1 MSPANHRHE
10 RVGEEIAHEINALL
24 VGELKD
30 PRLEG
35 MVVASEVRVQ
45 PDMKHAR
52 VFINVKGTNKEQSDA
67 IKALEH
73 ASGYIR
79 RELVERLQ
87 LRRVPELP
95 RNRACSGEWRHRRRR
110 RASGRSTAWAQ
121 AEVRGKC
128 SWCARPNHSLRRLP
142 IPKHPCKGFS
152 RLRKCIALRPKPP
165 FLLCLACFTWEI
177 TSAKRSGG
185 GPHGNDNER

>member
-10 RVGEEIAHEINALL
+10 RVGEEIAHEINAMLA
-24 VGELKD
+24 GELKD

-73 ASGYIR
+73 ASAYIR
-79 RELVERLQ
+79 RELIERLQ
-87 LRRVPELP
+87 LRRVPELHFTLDLSQEHVERIEQLLREMKKDKP
-95 RNRACSGEWRHRRRR
+95 A
-110 RASGRSTAWAQ
+110 AS
-121 AEVRGKC
+121 
-128 SWCARPNHSLRRLP
+128 
-142 IPKHPCKGFS
+142 
-152 RLRKCIALRPKPP
+152 
-165 FLLCLACFTWEI
+165 
-177 TSAKRSGG
+177 
-185 GPHGNDNER
+185 

>member
-10 RVGEEIAHEINALL
+10 RVGEEIAHEINAMLA
-24 VGELKD
+24 GELED

-52 VFINVKGTNKEQSDA
+52 VFISVKGTNKEQSDA

-87 LRRVPELP
+87 LRRIPELHFMLDMSQEYVERIEQLLKEMKKDKP
-95 RNRACSGEWRHRRRR
+95 S
-110 RASGRSTAWAQ
+110 AW
-121 AEVRGKC
+121 
-128 SWCARPNHSLRRLP
+128 
-142 IPKHPCKGFS
+142 
-152 RLRKCIALRPKPP
+152 
-165 FLLCLACFTWEI
+165 
-177 TSAKRSGG
+177 
-185 GPHGNDNER
+185 

>member
-10 RVGEEIAHEINALL
+10 RVGEEIAHEINAMLA
-24 VGELKD
+24 GELKD

-35 MVVASEVRVQ
+35 SVVASEVRVQ

-52 VFINVKGTNKEQSDA
+52 VFISVQGSNQEQSDA

-87 LRRVPELP
+87 LRRVPEL
-95 RNRACSGEWRHRRRR
+95 H
-110 RASGRSTAWAQ
+110 
-121 AEVRGKC
+121 
-128 SWCARPNHSLRRLP
+128 
-142 IPKHPCKGFS
+142 F
-152 RLRKCIALRPKPP
+152 ALDLSQEHVQRIEQLLKEMKKDKP
-165 FLLCLACFTWEI
+165 
-177 TSAKRSGG
+177 SA
-185 GPHGNDNER
+185 P

>member
-1 MSPANHRHE
+1 MSPDHHRHL
-10 RVGEEIAHEINALL
+10 RVGEEIAHELNAML

-35 MVVASEVRVQ
+35 NVCVSEVRVQ

-52 VFINVKGTNKEQSDA
+52 VFISVKGTNKEQSDA

-87 LRRVPELP
+87 LRRVPELHFTLDLSQEHVE
-95 RNRACSGEWRHRRRR
+95 RIE
-110 RASGRSTAWAQ
+110 
-121 AEVRGKC
+121 
-128 SWCARPNHSLRRLP
+128 RLL
-142 IPKHPCKGFS
+142 KEMK
-152 RLRKCIALRPKPP
+152 KDNPP
-165 FLLCLACFTWEI
+165 T
-177 TSAKRSGG
+177 
-185 GPHGNDNER
+185 PQQ